1 MIALTE
7 KKCKVGN
14 ISSIVDFKNIICRDT
29 CALRETLALCGM
41 KCCNSALIK
50 FLFANLFSSPCA
62 FLQAPITRSRQM
74 QAQDQSLKGFT
85 VISYVGTFRTCL
97 LLEDEQRFKFGGID
111 NCEI

>member
-62 FLQAPITRSRQM
+62 FLQAPNKGDLAFHSHERFYTSGANVDGRRGLMTRR
-74 QAQDQSLKGFT
+74 KKWRNG
-85 VISYVGTFRTCL
+85 
-97 LLEDEQRFKFGGID
+97 
-111 NCEI
+111 